1 MPFSTNST
9 FITREILMGKCSSS
23 YLEEVN
29 SALALKCTL
38 SNKKEKY
45 KHPPTCFPT
54 NPTVGAGR
62 EVSIIT
68 CALSDD
74 LTLFSLLAN
83 NKKLGENVGHVK
95 FLLT

>member
-1 MPFSTNST
+1 MA
-9 FITREILMGKCSSS
+9 KWSSS

-29 SALALKCTL
+29 SALALKSTL
-38 SNKKEKY
+38 SNNRIVLA
-45 KHPPTCFPT
+45 PTCFPT

-68 CALSDD
+68 YALSDH

-83 NKKLGENVGHVK
+83 NKKLGENVGHMK